1 MLVMERVEV
10 EPERVRICSLGGVSP
25 CSAHH
30 REVDAGL
37 DALHVGKDHGRDIQ
51 VGIEGWTVRIER
63 MYAVPG
69 LHGDGAGRRVRRR
82 GSSWS

>member
-37 DALHVGKDHGRDIQ
+37 DALHVGKDQGRDVQ
-51 VGIEGWTVRIER
+51 VRIEGRTVRIER
-63 MYAVPG
+63 LYATPEQ
-69 LHGDGAGRRVRRR
+69 HGEAVRGRK
-82 GSSWS
+82 

>member
-1 MLVMERVEV
+1 MRVMERVEV

-25 CSAHH
+25 CSAHQ

-51 VGIEGWTVRIER
+51 AGIEGWTIHIELAFATPEQHGEAVR
-63 MYAVPG
+63 
-69 LHGDGAGRRVRRR
+69 GRK
-82 GSSWS
+82 